1 MAASKKITNRS
12 WFKQYQRNNIYHYI
26 EVMDGDGK
34 TKDGYQ
40 VVINFLNSVPQI
52 ETRHN
57 FVYDPSGLTGTW
69 CRYEVS
75 EPIAEEEFQAAM
87 NRALSHPEVK
97 VA

>member
-1 MAASKKITNRS
+1 MSKKKIERA
-12 WFKQYQRNNIYHYI
+12 WFKQYQRDGHYHYI
-26 EVMDGDGK
+26 EVVGGEGK
-34 TKDGYQ
+34 TKHGYQ

-57 FVYDPSGLTGTW
+57 FIYDPSGLTGTW

-75 EPIAEEEFQAAM
+75 EEITEDEFQEAM
-87 NRALSHPEVK
+87 DRALSHPEAK